1 VTVEPVGRWKVS
13 AATPS
18 ERGYFFRFYP
28 TENWTQSSRGEW
40 ATVVIENVYKM
51 GSDEPLPPIRLRV
64 FKYGYPLQ
72 DSHPYLVTCW
82 NGLHLPEEGH

>member
-1 VTVEPVGRWKVS
+1 M
-13 AATPS
+13 
-18 ERGYFFRFYP
+18 
-28 TENWTQSSRGEW
+28 
-40 ATVVIENVYKM
+40 IENVYKM

-82 NGLHLPEEGH
+82 NGLRLPEEGH